1 MKKLSSSIYRPPSF
15 CTLLLY
21 SCTLSMAS
29 KASIAY
35 IKYFHYG
42 FKSIS

>member
-1 MKKLSSSIYRPPSF
+1 MKKLSSFIYRPPPF

-29 KASIAY
+29 IVSIA
-35 IKYFHYG
+35 
-42 FKSIS
+42 